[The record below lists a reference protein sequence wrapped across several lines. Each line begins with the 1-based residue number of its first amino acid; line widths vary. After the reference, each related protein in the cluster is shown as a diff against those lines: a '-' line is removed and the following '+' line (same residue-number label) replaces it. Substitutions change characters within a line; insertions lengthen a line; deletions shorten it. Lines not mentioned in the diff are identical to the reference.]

1 MIIIDGQEIP
11 GTPDDD
17 PVAETLRVILLELKL
32 CRALAAFSPPPELAA
47 PLHARIAAQLR
58 KLGHHGTADPGARRA
73 RDLTDAELQ
82 EAVTIVRAIRALPT
96 WGDMNAYGSG
106 NVRGGLGGYA
116 LDLIDEISKRSH
128 PERQAG
134 A

>member
-1 MIIIDGQEIP
+1 MIIIDGEEIP
-11 GTPDDD
+11 GTPDDR
-17 PVAETLRVILLELKL
+17 PGAEALRRILLELKL
-32 CRALAAFSPPPELAA
+32 CRALVAFSPPPELAA

-58 KLGHHGTADPGARRA
+58 KLAHHDAADPGTRQPG
-73 RDLTDAELQ
+73 DLTDTELH

-96 WGDMNAYGSG
+96 WADMNAYGSG

-134 A
+134 T